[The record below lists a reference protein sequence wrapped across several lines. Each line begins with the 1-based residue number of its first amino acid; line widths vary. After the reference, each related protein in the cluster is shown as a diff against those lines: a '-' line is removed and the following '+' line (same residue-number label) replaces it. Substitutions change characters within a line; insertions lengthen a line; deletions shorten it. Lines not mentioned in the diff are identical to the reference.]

1 MSHHRKHRMPL
12 QLILITLALTAV
24 VVLVAIAGTRA
35 WLFHQREMAT
45 MTMIQFSELN
55 LEGQNVGTLPID
67 LGEIDMTSADYKRIP
82 FRVRAK
88 AGINY
93 ILQIGHTTNLP
104 LSYEIQ
110 LLDSWDGKTEKVISG
125 ANLNLAEDKTA
136 NDKYHGQT
144 YITGENADNVQI
156 NAEPVYWQSGPCI
169 CDGSGIDNYVLIVSW
184 SDNKDVVDKDTEMI
198 YLTAGIG
205 GYETN
210 ETTETTQATP

>member
-67 LGEIDMTSADYKRIP
+67 LGEIDMKDAGFKRIP

-88 AGINY
+88 AGTNY

-110 LLDSWDGKTEKVISG
+110 LLDSWDGETEKVISG
-125 ANLNLAEDKTA
+125 ANLNLAEDNPTA

-144 YITGENADNVQI
+144 YITGENVQI

-184 SDNKDVVDKDTEMI
+184 SYDEGVVDKDTEMI